1 MTVGTNNRHCLCES
15 CEKQGRGG
23 YAVHSS
29 EDELSDSAAGSPRQA
44 RTGRRASVSSESESE
59 HEPVDVNERRTR
71 RGVYAV
77 VKESEK
83 GKEKEAPANAG
94 IELEAEVEPDVVSEL
109 TSLGSS
115 GASLPDTGAGPSKG
129 NGLMTP
135 DPEPAPLTEWLASTA
150 AAEIPPEED
159 DIIPPSTP
167 VLANES
173 ISAVS
178 TPTSTPSRFR
188 SVISTRSQKAKEDG
202 FIPGAPESVSAPSG
216 RGRGNGRG
224 RGRGGR
230 PSVGRGGR
238 THAED
243 NRQLPTPP
251 LTSDSSASASVRS
264 SSRLRRSAG
273 DRDTDNSRLPTPLK
287 DKADG
292 MTSASASTAGDH
304 RKSHEDAGPHSE
316 ARTLRPRQFHL
327 GILEAQ
333 AKARMPEE
341 GPRGVDGKLLPT
353 CVTCHNIL
361 PVIHVEG
368 KPIWGLGVGR
378 TGKRGRPP
386 KNPNVE
392 CPRCV
397 FQFCA
402 MVPCNS
408 Y

>member
-1 MTVGTNNRHCLCES
+1 M
-15 CEKQGRGG
+15 
-23 YAVHSS
+23 HSS

-83 GKEKEAPANAG
+83 GKEKEVPSQAG

-115 GASLPDTGAGPSKG
+115 GASLPDPGAGPSKG

-150 AAEIPPEED
+150 AAEIPREED

-167 VLANES
+167 VLANAS

-188 SVISTRSQKAKEDG
+188 SVISTRSQKAKDDG
-202 FIPGAPESVSAPSG
+202 TTTEAAESVSGSSG

-230 PSVGRGGR
+230 HSTGRGGR
-238 THAED
+238 PHAED
-243 NRQLPTPP
+243 SRQLPTPP

-264 SSRLRRSAG
+264 SSRLRNSAG
-273 DRDTDNSRLPTPLK
+273 DTDNSRLPTPLK
-287 DKADG
+287 DKTDG
-292 MTSASASTAGDH
+292 TTSASVSTAGEH
-304 RKSHEDAGPHSE
+304 RKAHEDAGVHSE

-327 GILEAQ
+327 GLLEAQ
-333 AKARMPEE
+333 AKAKMPED

-368 KPIWGLGVGR
+368 KPVWGLGVGR

-392 CPRCV
+392 CPRYV
-397 FQFCA
+397 DLSNTNIFN
-402 MVPCNS
+402 VS
-408 Y
+408 RS